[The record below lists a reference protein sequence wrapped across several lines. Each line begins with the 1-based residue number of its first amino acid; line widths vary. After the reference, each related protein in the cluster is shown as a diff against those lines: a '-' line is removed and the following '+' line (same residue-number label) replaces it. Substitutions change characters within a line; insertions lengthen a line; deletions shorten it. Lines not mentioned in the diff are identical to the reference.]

1 MELDTKVSSIKISS
15 KSKKIS
21 EYIVDETLLKV
32 GSEYVWLWGW
42 LLLSQKTG
50 IF

>member
-1 MELDTKVSSIKISS
+1 MELDTKYHPINISS

-32 GSEYVWLWGW
+32 GSEYVWLWVGCY
-42 LLLSQKTG
+42 
-50 IF
+50 